1 VAGGRGGHDAVLAD
15 QELLDAVCGTDLC
28 NDLGDLGVVV
38 AAITANDERG
48 ALGTFGDGVE
58 DGGNEV
64 LGVVGLLEDLDLL
77 AKTGAVRGL
86 VSRCLLSDSLLIAAL
101 VGSSS
106 QASSDRLLCV
116 ANSIGTAHSSYR
128 FFPKPNRAVKE
139 GYLRARLLVLEG
151 LGLDGAD
158 AHDCDCVRGV

>member
-15 QELLDAVCGTDLC
+15 QELFDAVRGTDLC
-28 NDLGDLGVVV
+28 NDLSDLGVVV

-77 AKTGAVRGL
+77 AKTGAVRGC
-86 VSRCLLSDSLLIAAL
+86 VSRCLLSDGLLIAAL
-101 VGSSS
+101 VVSGSV
-106 QASSDRLLCV
+106 DPL
-116 ANSIGTAHSSYR
+116 
-128 FFPKPNRAVKE
+128 
-139 GYLRARLLVLEG
+139 
-151 LGLDGAD
+151 
-158 AHDCDCVRGV
+158 